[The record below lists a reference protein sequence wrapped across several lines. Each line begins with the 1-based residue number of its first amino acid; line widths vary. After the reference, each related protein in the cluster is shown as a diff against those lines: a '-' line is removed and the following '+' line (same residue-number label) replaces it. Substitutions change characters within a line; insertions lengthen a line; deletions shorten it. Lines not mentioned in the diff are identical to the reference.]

1 MDDTC
6 ALRLT
11 RSYDAAPE
19 VVWATLIEPASRAR
33 WLGPIAGTLDACVRA
48 AEPARLLE
56 LDWAPPGEPPS
67 VVRFELRADGE
78 GTELVLDH
86 RRLDAQ
92 LGMRAL
98 RLWEGHLSRL
108 DALLGAGAE

>member
-1 MDDTC
+1 MDGTC

-11 RSYDAAPE
+11 RYYAAAPD
-19 VVWATLIEPASRAR
+19 VVWAVLTEPASRAR
-33 WLGPIAGTLDACVRA
+33 WLGPMAGALDGSVRA

-56 LDWAPPGEPPS
+56 LDWSPPGEPPS

-86 RRLDAQ
+86 RRLDAR

-98 RLWEGHLSRL
+98 RLWEGHLARL
-108 DALLGAGAE
+108 DALLGMEAP

>member
-1 MDDTC
+1 VDGTC

-11 RSYDAAPE
+11 RYYAAAPD
-19 VVWATLIEPASRAR
+19 VVWAALTEPASRTR
-33 WLGPIAGTLDACVRA
+33 WLGPIAGTLDARVRA
-48 AEPARLLE
+48 AEPERLLE

-67 VVRFELRADGE
+67 IVRFELRADGA

-86 RRLDAQ
+86 RRLDAR

-108 DALLGAGAE
+108 DALLGAEAE

>member
-1 MDDTC
+1 MDGTC

-11 RSYDAAPE
+11 RRYDAAPD
-19 VVWATLIEPASRAR
+19 VVWAALTEPASRAR
-33 WLGPIAGTLDACVRA
+33 WLGPISATLDGCVRA
-48 AEPARLLE
+48 AEPERVLE
-56 LDWAPPGEPPS
+56 LDWAPAGEPPS

-86 RRLDAQ
+86 RRIDAR

-98 RLWEGHLSRL
+98 RLWESHLFRL
-108 DALLGAGAE
+108 DPLLRGAA